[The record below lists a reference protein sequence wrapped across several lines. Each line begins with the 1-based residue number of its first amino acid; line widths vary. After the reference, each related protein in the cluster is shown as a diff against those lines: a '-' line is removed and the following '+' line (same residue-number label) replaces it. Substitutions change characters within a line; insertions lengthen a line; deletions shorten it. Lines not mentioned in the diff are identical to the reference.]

1 MPTVKS
7 ALLAAGCF
15 AAAMAMYAFGH
26 YYHADVF
33 TAASAL
39 LVNGGVL
46 ILGISHGS
54 EVQKLQAKKPTIAPK
69 P

>member
-7 ALLAAGCF
+7 CLIAAGCF
-15 AAAMAMYAFGH
+15 VAACGLYAFGH
-26 YYHADVF
+26 YYQADMF

-54 EVQKLQAKKPTIAPK
+54 EVQKLQAKKPAPVAPK
-69 P
+69 